1 MKRTHE
7 EIIEELRKRMEM
19 YDKPEEECFIQGVIT
34 GLSISSN
41 LVKDDEFLLSI
52 LENGKFYH
60 FLLND
65 VMVETVYNA
74 THKDGVE
81 SQETQK

>member
-34 GLSISSN
+34 GLFISSN

-60 FLLND
+60 FLLNGA
-65 VMVETVYNA
+65 MTETVYNS
-74 THKDGVE
+74 THKNGVE
-81 SQETQK
+81 RQEIQK

>member
-60 FLLND
+60 FLSVFLYPFASNFLLSLFHL
-65 VMVETVYNA
+65 A
-74 THKDGVE
+74 HL
-81 SQETQK
+81 